1 MNQQLKNEAKDE
13 GEESDNNSDVN
24 DDTFVA
30 NDKAIEAVQN
40 NQAFEVEMRKQMM
53 NQLLLKKKQI
63 QIVKQPQIVTHQ
75 KRMTVAIVYQT
86 QRLTFT
92 Y

>member
-63 QIVKQPQIVTHQ
+63 
-75 KRMTVAIVYQT
+75 
-86 QRLTFT
+86 
-92 Y
+92 

>member
-63 QIVKQPQIVTHQ
+63 QIVKQSQIVTHQ